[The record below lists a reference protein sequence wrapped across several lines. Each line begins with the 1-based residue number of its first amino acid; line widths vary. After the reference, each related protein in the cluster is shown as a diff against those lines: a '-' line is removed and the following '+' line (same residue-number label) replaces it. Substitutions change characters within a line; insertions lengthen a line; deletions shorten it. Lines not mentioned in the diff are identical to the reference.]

1 MSRRHVLMRIKHVQ
15 ISARHVVLRIYVIC
29 MRHVICTIKDNFV
42 ISLVQVNFSMRLVV
56 MLLLMYETWFNHTR
70 HFVICTRHVVNFS
83 GICFNQQ
90 ETFFNRFSKSDF
102 LWKYKSFVISTGH
115 VKYAIWWQ
123 LFYTKYSD
131 VLEDKFH

>member
-1 MSRRHVLMRIKHVQ
+1 MSIKHVQ

-29 MRHVICTIKDNFV
+29 IRHVICKLKDNFV
-42 ISLVQVNFSMRLVV
+42 TSLVQVNFRMRLVV

-90 ETFFNRFSKSDF
+90 ETFFNRFPNLTDL
-102 LWKYKSFVISTGH
+102 LWKYESFVIITGH
-115 VKYAIWWQ
+115 VDTQYRENCFLQSILMYWKIN
-123 LFYTKYSD
+123 LIR
-131 VLEDKFH
+131 